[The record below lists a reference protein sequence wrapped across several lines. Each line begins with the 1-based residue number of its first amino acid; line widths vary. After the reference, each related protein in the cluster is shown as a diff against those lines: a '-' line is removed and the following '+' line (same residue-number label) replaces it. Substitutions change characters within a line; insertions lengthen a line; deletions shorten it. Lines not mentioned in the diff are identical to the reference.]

1 MKEIGYG
8 AGSKDFDFP
17 NVLRVIQF
25 ETQSKSKM
33 MSMLSNAKLMICH
46 LNH

>member
-8 AGSKDFDFP
+8 AGSIDFDFP

-25 ETQSKSKM
+25 ETQSK
-33 MSMLSNAKLMICH
+33 AR
-46 LNH
+46 